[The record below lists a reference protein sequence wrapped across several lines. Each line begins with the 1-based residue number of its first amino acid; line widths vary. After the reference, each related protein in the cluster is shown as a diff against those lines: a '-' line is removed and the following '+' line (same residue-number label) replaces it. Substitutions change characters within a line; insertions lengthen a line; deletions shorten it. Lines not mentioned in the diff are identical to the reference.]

1 MRWPSRYRRYS
12 GKRHGRHERRLAVP
26 TGAGPCATPTGV
38 VAAGAR
44 LVGIGTAARA
54 DRCRPGLPSPPPARP
69 PAPYRPARTQT
80 PGRGRER
87 RCPPRRR
94 TGALDAPL
102 CRGCLRPRDR
112 GTSERNGLAG
122 RRRRA
127 RGLGSGGRRG
137 AGVAARCLRLSGPGR
152 SRPLAERG
160 SRLTGSAPVLH
171 VAWPWMLLCLPLP
184 WLLARWLPP
193 AQPQGA
199 ALFLPFAAAVADASL
214 PAGRPVPRPR
224 KLLFALVWLLLVLAA
239 IRPQWLG
246 DPEAVAATGRRLLLA
261 VDVSG
266 SMANQDMAGGATR
279 LQVVQKVAGDFLR
292 RRHGDQVGLILFGT
306 RPYLQAPLTPD
317 LNTVDQFL
325 DEAMIGV
332 AGTQTAIGDAIGL
345 AIKRLKA
352 DPARAG
358 NKGDTVLILL
368 TDGSSNAGAMPPL
381 EAARMAAQA
390 GLRIYTIGGGA
401 AAQDGFFGI
410 SGNSDLDEDTLKS
423 IAKTTGGEYFR
434 ATDAAALEQVY
445 DRIDRLEPSAAR
457 QQWYRPRDEWFAWPL
472 GLALL
477 LSLPAVLWSGRA
489 WR

>member
-1 MRWPSRYRRYS
+1 
-12 GKRHGRHERRLAVP
+12 V
-26 TGAGPCATPTGV
+26 
-38 VAAGAR
+38 
-44 LVGIGTAARA
+44 I
-54 DRCRPGLPSPPPARP
+54 
-69 PAPYRPARTQT
+69 
-80 PGRGRER
+80 
-87 RCPPRRR
+87 
-94 TGALDAPL
+94 
-102 CRGCLRPRDR
+102 
-112 GTSERNGLAG
+112 
-122 RRRRA
+122 
-127 RGLGSGGRRG
+127 
-137 AGVAARCLRLSGPGR
+137 
-152 SRPLAERG
+152 
-160 SRLTGSAPVLH
+160 H

-279 LQVVQKVAGDFLR
+279 LQVVQKVAGDFIR

-345 AIKRLKA
+345 AIKRLKQ
-352 DPARAG
+352 DPTRSG
-358 NKGDTVLILL
+358 HKGDTVLILL
-368 TDGSSNAGAMPPL
+368 TDGSSNAGAMPPV
-381 EAARMAAQA
+381 EAAKMAAQA
-390 GLRIYTIGGGA
+390 GLRIYTIGVGA
-401 AAQDGFFGI
+401 AAQDGFFGV

-445 DRIDRLEPSAAR
+445 DRIDQLEPSAAR

>member
-1 MRWPSRYRRYS
+1 M
-12 GKRHGRHERRLAVP
+12 
-26 TGAGPCATPTGV
+26 
-38 VAAGAR
+38 
-44 LVGIGTAARA
+44 I
-54 DRCRPGLPSPPPARP
+54 
-69 PAPYRPARTQT
+69 
-80 PGRGRER
+80 
-87 RCPPRRR
+87 
-94 TGALDAPL
+94 
-102 CRGCLRPRDR
+102 
-112 GTSERNGLAG
+112 
-122 RRRRA
+122 
-127 RGLGSGGRRG
+127 
-137 AGVAARCLRLSGPGR
+137 
-152 SRPLAERG
+152 
-160 SRLTGSAPVLH
+160 H
-171 VAWPWMLLCLPLP
+171 VAWPWMLLSLPLP

-193 AQPQGA
+193 APPQGA
-199 ALFLPFAAAVADASL
+199 ALFLPFATTVADAAL
-214 PAGRPVPRPR
+214 PVGRPVSRPR

-246 DPEAVAATGRRLLLA
+246 DPEAVAVTGRRLLLA

-279 LQVVQKVAGDFLR
+279 LQVVQKVAGDFIR

-345 AIKRLKA
+345 AIKRLKQ
-352 DPARAG
+352 DPTRSG
-358 NKGDTVLILL
+358 HHGDTVLILL

-390 GLRIYTIGGGA
+390 GLRIYTIGVGA

-410 SGNSDLDEDTLKS
+410 GGNSDLDEDTLKS

-445 DRIDRLEPSAAR
+445 DRIDQLEPSAAR

-477 LSLPAVLWSGRA
+477 LSLPAVLWSGR

>member
-1 MRWPSRYRRYS
+1 MI
-12 GKRHGRHERRLAVP
+12 H
-26 TGAGPCATPTGV
+26 
-38 VAAGAR
+38 
-44 LVGIGTAARA
+44 I
-54 DRCRPGLPSPPPARP
+54 
-69 PAPYRPARTQT
+69 
-80 PGRGRER
+80 
-87 RCPPRRR
+87 
-94 TGALDAPL
+94 
-102 CRGCLRPRDR
+102 
-112 GTSERNGLAG
+112 
-122 RRRRA
+122 
-127 RGLGSGGRRG
+127 
-137 AGVAARCLRLSGPGR
+137 
-152 SRPLAERG
+152 
-160 SRLTGSAPVLH
+160 
-171 VAWPWMLLCLPLP
+171 AWPWMLLCLPLP

-193 AQPQGA
+193 AQPQGV

-279 LQVVQKVAGDFLR
+279 LQVVQKVAGDFIR

-358 NKGDTVLILL
+358 HKGDTVLILL

-390 GLRIYTIGGGA
+390 GLRIYTIGVGA